1 MIRRKTER
9 DWRQEPADRRWGALA
24 GPFQAREK
32 KMKRATGTCVG
43 PYKFAVLALVLTTLS
58 ACEEGAGTQ
67 TSTEEKPNNRNFSLA
82 GSSSSQKEVEAPEV
96 FEVTEAALWD
106 GRPSLGGIWVAHPD
120 VQQPERVVIKNT
132 ANNKKVVGALFRRER
147 AQPGPLLQVS
157 SAAADKLGML
167 AGSPAKLYVVAL
179 RREEIKE
186 EPVPEEVTPVLIEKA
201 DETADASAS
210 DKNNANA
217 EDAETE
223 EQPKRKWWQKKPV
236 DDSATTAAGA
246 AAAGAATTAKAAET
260 TAETATATVQ
270 STVVPD
276 ASSDAP
282 AKKKWW
288 QKKSSDEITETP
300 LDPIAGAAA
309 AIDAAEPTVLPKSTE
324 TASAQSAG
332 TTSAPAKPYIQIG
345 TFEVEANANT
355 AADKIRKGGLKAE
368 VRPLARG
375 NKTVWRVL
383 VGPAATGAERQ
394 DMLNKVK
401 KIGFAD
407 AFVVKN

>member
-1 MIRRKTER
+1 MN
-9 DWRQEPADRRWGALA
+9 
-24 GPFQAREK
+24 
-32 KMKRATGTCVG
+32 RATGTRVG
-43 PYKFAVLALVLTTLS
+43 PYNFAVLALVLTTLS

-67 TSTEEKPNNRNFSLA
+67 TSTEEKPDNTNFSLA
-82 GSSSSQKEVEAPEV
+82 SSSSSQKDVEAPDV

-120 VQQPERVVIKNT
+120 VQQPERVVIENT
-132 ANNKKVVGALFRRER
+132 TNNKKVVGALFRRER

-157 SAAADKLGML
+157 SAAADQLGML
-167 AGSPAKLYVVAL
+167 AGAPTKLHVVAL
-179 RREEIKE
+179 RREEIKK

-201 DETADASAS
+201 DEDADAPAS
-210 DKNNANA
+210 DKDSA
-217 EDAETE
+217 ETDDTQTE

-236 DDSATTAAGA
+236 DDSATAAAGA
-246 AAAGAATTAKAAET
+246 AAAGAATTAKAAEA

-276 ASSDAP
+276 APSDEP

-309 AIDAAEPTVLPKSTE
+309 AIDAAEPTVLPKSTQA
-324 TASAQSAG
+324 ASAQSAKS
-332 TTSAPAKPYIQIG
+332 TSVPAKPYIQVG

-355 AADKIRKGGLKAE
+355 AAEKIRKSGLKAD

-375 NKTVWRVL
+375 DKTVWRVL

-407 AFVVKN
+407 AYIVKN